1 MPIVGLIILAAG
13 ASTRMG
19 TPKQLLLFQGRSL
32 LRSMAEA
39 AIVSLCNPIV
49 VVLGSQSDRIKLE
62 MNSLELHSVVNTEWA
77 KGMGTSIA
85 AGMTALTAIRSDL
98 NAVVIAVSDQPFVDS
113 NLLNRLVESY
123 QATRSPIVA
132 SAYANTLGVPAL
144 FDRSFFT
151 ALMAIDRDVGA
162 RYLIK
167 RHAEK
172 VVQVSFPQGAI
183 DVDTPAQ
190 YQLLCSQKISFA
202 DHAR

>member
-39 AIVSLCNPIV
+39 AIASRCHPIV
-49 VVLGSQSDRIKLE
+49 VVLGSQADQIKQE
-62 MNSLELHSVVNTEWA
+62 VHSLDLHSVVNLQWA

-98 NAVVIAVSDQPFVDS
+98 DAVVIAVSDQPFAGSD
-113 NLLNRLVESY
+113 LLNRLVESY
-123 QATRSPIVA
+123 QATQSPIVA

-151 ALMAIDRDVGA
+151 ALMTIDRDVGA
-162 RYLIK
+162 RDLIK
-167 RHAEK
+167 RYAEK
-172 VVQVSFPQGAI
+172 VVQVSFPEGAI
-183 DVDTPAQ
+183 DVDTPEH
-190 YQLLCSQKISFA
+190 YQRLCSQKISFA
-202 DHAR
+202 DRVR